1 MRTLLT
7 LAASAAVLMVAAC
20 GDSGDK
26 APAAKSGGATSS
38 GQRSAPWAA
47 GSSTVFPFASR
58 VAENVSRT
66 TGGSAAKVE
75 SLGTG
80 GGFKIFCGGTG
91 PAFPDIANA
100 SRPMKK
106 SEFEQ
111 CAANGVNDIIEL
123 KFGYDGVVV
132 ATAKTGADFGVSL
145 EDLYRALAADL
156 PSGSGFAKNTLTTWS
171 AVAPGLPGT
180 RIQVYGPPPTSG
192 TRDAFVELAMDA
204 GAAKIPALKALKASN
219 EDEFKTRA
227 GTIRGD
233 GAWIDSGENDNAI
246 IGTLTKTPGAV
257 GVFGYSFLDNS
268 RDQVKAISINGVQP
282 TIATIS
288 DGSYPLSRSLFIYV
302 KKSNLDVI
310 PGLKAYVADFI
321 SDAAAGRG
329 GYLQDRGL
337 ISLPAAE
344 HEAQKKVLADLK
356 TMTAPAK

>member
-26 APAAKSGGATSS
+26 APAAKSGGATSG

-58 VAENVSRT
+58 VAENTSRT
-66 TGGSAAKVE
+66 SGGAAAKIE

-80 GGFKIFCGGTG
+80 GGIKLFCGGAG

-111 CAANGVNDIIEL
+111 CAANGVTDIIEL
-123 KFGYDGVVV
+123 KVGYDGVVV
-132 ATAKTGADFGVSL
+132 ATAKSGADFDLSL
-145 EDLYRALAADL
+145 ENLYRALAADL
-156 PSGSGFAKNTLTTWS
+156 PSGSGFAANTAARWS
-171 AVAPGLPGT
+171 DVAAGLPAT

-204 GAAKIPALKALKASN
+204 GAAKIPALKALKDSN
-219 EDEFKTRA
+219 EDEFKKRA
-227 GTIRGD
+227 GTIRT
-233 GAWIDSGENDNAI
+233 GAWIDAGENDNAI
-246 IGTLTKTPGAV
+246 VGTLTKTPGAV

-268 RDQVKAISINGVQP
+268 RDQVKAVSIGGVQP
-282 TIATIS
+282 SIATIA

-302 KKSNLDVI
+302 KKSNLDVT
-310 PGLKAYVADFI
+310 PGLKAFVTDFI
-321 SDAAAGRG
+321 SDAASGRG

-337 ISLPAAE
+337 IALTEPERA
-344 HEAQKKVLADLK
+344 AQKKTLADL
-356 TMTAPAK
+356 TAMTAPTK

>member
-1 MRTLLT
+1 MRKFLTLAAGAAALLT
-7 LAASAAVLMVAAC
+7 LAAC
-20 GDSGDK
+20 GDKGDK
-26 APAAKSGGATSS
+26 PAGKPAAGGSS

-58 VAENVSRT
+58 VAENTSRT
-66 TGGSAAKVE
+66 SGGAAAKIE

-91 PAFPDIANA
+91 SGYPDIANA

-111 CAANGVNDIIEL
+111 CAANGVTDIIEL

-132 ATAKTGADFGVSL
+132 ATAKTGAGFDLTL
-145 EDLYRALAADL
+145 EQLFRALAADL
-156 PSGSGFAKNTLTTWS
+156 PSGSGFAPNKAQTW
-171 AVAPGLPGT
+171 ADVAPGLPTT

-204 GAAKIPALKALKASN
+204 GAAKIPELKALKESD
-219 EDEFKTRA
+219 EDAFKTRA
-227 GTIRGD
+227 GTIRS

-268 RDQVKAISINGVQP
+268 RDQVKAISIGGVQP
-282 TIATIS
+282 SIATIS

-321 SDAAAGRG
+321 SDAASGKG

-337 ISLPAAE
+337 ISLTDAE
-344 HEAQKKVLADLK
+344 RAAQKKTLADL
-356 TMTAPAK
+356 TPMTAPAK